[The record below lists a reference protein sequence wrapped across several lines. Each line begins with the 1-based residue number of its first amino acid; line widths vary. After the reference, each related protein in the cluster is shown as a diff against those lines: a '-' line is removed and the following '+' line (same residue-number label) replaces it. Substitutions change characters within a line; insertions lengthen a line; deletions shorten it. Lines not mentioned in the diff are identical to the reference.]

1 MPETTDSGA
10 HAWKQDHKG
19 NAELNE
25 ALCVREGR
33 TWFCGTLLHHLQAPG
48 LDRVSSP
55 KKCFFC
61 MTSGRALGNLVSYRS
76 SVRLVDF
83 LYLCLKN
90 LPPPRRECLISEE
103 ITTQHIYFPKPVF
116 FFLIRKSLCLRVDRG
131 ITH

>member
-10 HAWKQDHKG
+10 HAWKKDHKG

-55 KKCFFC
+55 KK
-61 MTSGRALGNLVSYRS
+61 R
-76 SVRLVDF
+76 
-83 LYLCLKN
+83 
-90 LPPPRRECLISEE
+90 
-103 ITTQHIYFPKPVF
+103 F
-116 FFLIRKSLCLRVDRG
+116 FFRKGSWESCKFQELRETRRFPLPMS
-131 ITH
+131 